1 MADEELQEP
10 EKQNKK
16 KKKEKGGM
24 SMPVVIGMVM
34 GILVV
39 NVALVFLIM
48 KFVFSPEPTVMT
60 DSTGK
65 VIQTEHSES
74 GEESGTEDD
83 EEELDELDQEEKD
96 FFAKDEKRKFF
107 ETDRILTNPKGS
119 TKAVMIKLGVE
130 YRPKLGMDEEE
141 EAALLKADGEFMIKL
156 MAYTRSVVINELGS
170 MTEDFMLNNSKDTLA
185 FILRDGLK
193 DYYKGRKLF
202 LRKIQITEF
211 IIQ

>member
-10 EKQNKK
+10 EKQNKR
-16 KKKEKGGM
+16 KKKEKTGM

-48 KFVFSPEPTVMT
+48 KFVFKPEPTVMT

-65 VIQTEHSES
+65 VIQIEPVEDKDQ
-74 GEESGTEDD
+74 EEDDDDEPSDLDD
-83 EEELDELDQEEKD
+83 EENE
-96 FFAKDEKRKFF
+96 FFANESKRKFF

-130 YRPKLGMDEEE
+130 YRPKMSEEE
-141 EAALLKADGEFMIKL
+141 EIKKIKSDSEFMIKI
-156 MAYTRSVVINELGS
+156 MAFTRSVVINELGT

-185 FILRDGLK
+185 YIFKDKLK
-193 DYYKGRKLF
+193 DYYKDRKLF

>member
-10 EKQNKK
+10 EKQTKK
-16 KKKEKGGM
+16 KKKEKTGM

-39 NVALVFLIM
+39 NAALVFLIIR
-48 KFVFSPEPTVMT
+48 FVYSPEPTVMT

-65 VIQTEHSES
+65 VIQIEPVEDEDQEDDDDEPSDL
-74 GEESGTEDD
+74 DD
-83 EEELDELDQEEKD
+83 EENE
-96 FFAKDEKRKFF
+96 FFANESKRKFF

-130 YRPKLGMDEEE
+130 YRPKMSEEE
-141 EAALLKADGEFMIKL
+141 EIKKIKPDSEFMVKI
-156 MAYTRSVVINELGS
+156 MAFTRSVVINELGT

-185 FILRDGLK
+185 YIFKDKLK
-193 DYYKGRKLF
+193 DYYKDRKLF